1 MTQQETPGHVEVNAC
16 SPLQNPHVQGRLGPS
31 LCQGFLIV
39 RPAPGESAA
48 LATLRPYERRE
59 AQGEFAAPGRE
70 GAAALWADGP
80 PLTPHSLWPVPG
92 SVGICVHDLLRIAHI
107 GWVRGAGEDALGHD

>member
-39 RPAPGESAA
+39 RPVPGESAA
-48 LATLRPYERRE
+48 LATLRPWERRE
-59 AQGEFAAPGRE
+59 VRGEIAAPGRE
-70 GAAALWADGP
+70 GAGALWAAGP
-80 PLTPHSLWPVPG
+80 QLMPRSLWPVPG
-92 SVGICVHDLLRIAHI
+92 CGDRCAQIRPRTAHS
-107 GWVRGAGEDALGHD
+107 GWVRGAGEDALGLD

>member
-39 RPAPGESAA
+39 WPAPGESAA
-48 LATLRPYERRE
+48 LAMLRPWEQRE
-59 AQGEFAAPGRE
+59 ARGEFAAPGRE
-70 GAAALWADGP
+70 GAAALGAAGP
-80 PLTPHSLWPVPG
+80 PLTPHCLWLVLE
-92 SVGICVHDLLRIAHI
+92 SAGICVPDLLRIAHI
-107 GWVRGAGEDALGHD
+107 GCVRGAGGDALGHD